1 VAAATDMFRA
11 ANPKSLA
18 QHSAAAA
25 VMPGGNTRTVL
36 YHDPFPLTI
45 ARGDGCRL
53 WDLDGHEYVDMLGE
67 VTAGIFGHTN
77 QVIRS
82 AVISALDRGIDLSG
96 HTVAEAELARVIC
109 DRFPSIALVRFTN
122 SGTDANLMALAAA
135 TAFTGRRQ
143 ILVFQGGYHGAVLSF
158 VRGRSATNVPH
169 DFHRLDLQ
177 RRRRDTAAHR
187 DARR

>member
-1 VAAATDMFRA
+1 MTDKAEVQTVQSVPRSDNLRSAVAAATEMFRA

-18 QHSAAAA
+18 QHSAAAV

-36 YHDPFPLTI
+36 YHEPFPLTI

-67 VTAGIFGHTN
+67 FTAGIFGPTN

-109 DRFPSIALVRFTN
+109 DRFPSIAHCDDV
-122 SGTDANLMALAAA
+122 G
-135 TAFTGRRQ
+135 GCRR
-143 ILVFQGGYHGAVLSF
+143 VDERVHS
-158 VRGRSATNVPH
+158 
-169 DFHRLDLQ
+169 
-177 RRRRDTAAHR
+177 RRRRSAQRPRRRTAAS
-187 DARR
+187 AERRR